1 MLLCTGGGG
10 GGTKRHA
17 WDLKGKVSDME
28 GKLRNYQSKVK
39 SVNEENDIL
48 KGTMVQSKM
57 RVTEMERELKRQQ
70 SQIR

>member
-1 MLLCTGGGG
+1 MLLCTGG